1 MGTYLAIMT
10 PEAPYTFSTDQKS
23 KYANAKDGSTGK
35 ESYYITSNLFPE
47 QTTLWGMMR
56 LLLLEQAGK
65 VKSDF
70 NYDGDELEKIRN
82 LIGEESFKFE
92 SPKEQDFGKL
102 KSISP
107 VFLCETD
114 KNGNIQYIVKNPMCN
129 TSKECFEAL
138 AMEKTDVCTD
148 FGTISMPVK
157 FDAKEGAAGGYVN
170 LHANKCYS
178 DDDLFISIVQ
188 AGNQKNENGKLK
200 KKDRNDGAFFRR
212 VRYMLK
218 NEGTTVRSFGFF
230 VDVEDDVKLSSDLV
244 TVGAGKNVFSI
255 RFEKKEKG
263 EDLTE
268 QLKEWGKTEK
278 NRWGYALSDIVVRGL
293 PEYTDFAIVSMRT
306 MRNLETKSYREKHSY
321 HERFSRR
328 KDRIL
333 LIERG
338 SVFFGDSFKPAE
350 DKNLEKLGYNQII
363 PIGGEDK

>member
-148 FGTISMPVK
+148 FGTISMPEK

-170 LHANKCYS
+170 LHTKKFYDN
-178 DDDLFISIVQ
+178 DGLFISVVQ

-218 NEGTTVRSFGFF
+218 NEGSTVRSFAFF
-230 VDVEDDVKLSSDLV
+230 VEVADDVKLSSDLV

-255 RFEKKEKG
+255 RFIENA

-268 QLKEWGKTEK
+268 QLKKWGKTEK

-293 PEYTDFAIVSMRT
+293 PEYKDFAIVSMRT
-306 MRNLETKSYREKHSY
+306 MRNLETKSYKEHHSY

-328 KDRIL
+328 KYRVL

-363 PIGGEDK
+363 EIGGEDK